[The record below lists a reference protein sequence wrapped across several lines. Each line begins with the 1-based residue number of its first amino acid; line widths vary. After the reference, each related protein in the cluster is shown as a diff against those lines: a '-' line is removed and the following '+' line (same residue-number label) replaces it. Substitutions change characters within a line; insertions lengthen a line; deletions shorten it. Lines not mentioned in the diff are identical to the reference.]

1 MSAKFGRSANLPHP
15 ELNRMKTGPAH
26 AGSLGKPSIEEK
38 RIRPLID
45 TNRRV

>member
-1 MSAKFGRSANLPHP
+1 MSAQFGRSANLPHP
-15 ELNRMKTGPAH
+15 SLKRMKTGPESS
-26 AGSLGKPSIEEK
+26 GSLGKPSIEDK